1 MPTRLLTVKEAASLL
16 AEHPDTTRQ
25 RLREGVTDPRQLQ
38 GIKKGNG
45 PRARWYVTEKA
56 LESYLRRLER

>member
-1 MPTRLLTVKEAASLL
+1 MPTKLLTVEQVAELL
-16 AEHPDTTRQ
+16 CEHPQTTRQ
-25 RLREGVTDPRQLQ
+25 RLREGIHDRRQLQ

-56 LESYLRRLER
+56 LEAYLQRLAR